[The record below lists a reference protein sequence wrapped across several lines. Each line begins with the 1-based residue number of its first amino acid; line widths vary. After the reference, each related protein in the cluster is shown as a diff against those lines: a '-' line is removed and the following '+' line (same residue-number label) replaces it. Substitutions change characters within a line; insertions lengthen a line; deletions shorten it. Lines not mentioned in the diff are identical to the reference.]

1 VYLGTLFQLDKDADE
16 RDVLL
21 GRGDVTLNDDPQLG
35 TLRST
40 PVWKSTN
47 ASGARR
53 WREGR
58 RDDRTKFDFRHRS
71 TLAEVIAQALETGS
85 AQNMDFTCV
94 NAKGAEPT
102 VPELRERLAALG

>member
-1 VYLGTLFQLDKDADE
+1 MEINQCVGC
-16 RDVLL
+16 
-21 GRGDVTLNDDPQLG
+21 
-35 TLRST
+35 
-40 PVWKSTN
+40 
-47 ASGARR
+47 
-53 WREGR
+53 R
-58 RDDRTKFDFRHRS
+58 RDDSGWNRKIRFPHRS

>member
-1 VYLGTLFQLDKDADE
+1 MRREHVDGVEDDATI
-16 RDVLL
+16 R
-21 GRGDVTLNDDPQLG
+21 
-35 TLRST
+35 
-40 PVWKSTN
+40 
-47 ASGARR
+47 AR
-53 WREGR
+53 
-58 RDDRTKFDFRHRS
+58 KLISHRS